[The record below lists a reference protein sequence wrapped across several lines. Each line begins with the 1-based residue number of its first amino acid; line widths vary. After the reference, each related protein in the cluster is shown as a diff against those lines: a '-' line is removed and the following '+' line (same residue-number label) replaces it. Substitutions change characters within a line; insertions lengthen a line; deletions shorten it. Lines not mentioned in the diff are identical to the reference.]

1 LKHIFRRTNKG
12 VQSNEKFNDWLVK
25 LELDLMKEF
34 LTDEKVDTQKA
45 LVADQKVSSGET
57 KLNWDIVAKKIT

>member
-1 LKHIFRRTNKG
+1 MKHIFRRTNKG

>member
-1 LKHIFRRTNKG
+1 
-12 VQSNEKFNDWLVK
+12 
-25 LELDLMKEF
+25 MKEF

-57 KLNWDIVAKKIT
+57 KLN